1 MLEVRE
7 TTWFKQWAPWVIMT
21 SSRRSF
27 LNSLEETQPIE
38 DRVQVKVGLVGLLCN
53 FCVVEAKRRMWALDK
68 EKWEVLVFVNLS
80 LTVTLSA
87 NGPQRSK
94 KFES

>member
-7 TTWFKQWAPWVIMT
+7 TTWFKHWAPWVIMT

-38 DRVQVKVGLVGLLCN
+38 GGVGLLCN
-53 FCVVEAKRRMWALDK
+53 FCVCVSFRMVEAKRRMWALDK
-68 EKWEVLVFVNLS
+68 EKWEFLVFVNLS